1 MCNCN
6 QQRSM
11 YSQANNS
18 TLKGMVKVKLTE
30 NKPLV
35 LNGDITGRTYIFRN
49 INDINMVD
57 KRDVMSMREINGLQI
72 F

>member
-11 YSQANNS
+11 YSQSNKQ
-18 TLKGMVKVKLTE
+18 TPIGMVKVKLTE

-49 INDINMVD
+49 LNDIHWVD
-57 KRDVMSMREINGLQI
+57 KRDVMSMKNISGLQI
-72 F
+72 V